1 MCLHCGNFFGVKF
14 VSKRYRLL
22 TTKIDFI
29 KEHIMKRSIIA
40 AAVFFLLFFMSA
52 GVFAADVDTGT
63 LTIKGILQ
71 NLRVNSKRVAI
82 Q

>member
-1 MCLHCGNFFGVKF
+1 
-14 VSKRYRLL
+14 
-22 TTKIDFI
+22 
-29 KEHIMKRSIIA
+29 MKRSIIA
-40 AAVFFLLFFMSA
+40 AAVFSSFFMSA